1 VSTETKA
8 RLGRGLNAL
17 LGEGGHGEHVSAE
30 GVETTDKVLSIE
42 RIVPNPYQPRKNFD
56 DDEIAS
62 LMESIKIH
70 GVLQPLVVRQV
81 ENEYQLIAG
90 ERRLRAAKAAGLSVV
105 PVRVMNFDDQQV
117 WEASLVEN
125 IQRTDLNPLEKAH
138 SFRKYLD
145 TYQVNQEGLAQRL
158 GVDRTT
164 VTSIVNLLQ
173 LPADVQEMIRQGFI
187 TLGHAKL
194 LKGLN
199 DPIKQSAIAKEV
211 MSKGLSVKALE
222 LMLKQQRAEAEAK
235 AAQEAFKEE
244 TISMKTAHVIGI
256 ENELRSRLA
265 VRFEIRVKDKDKGSI
280 VIGFDNNDDFERV
293 IEALRK

>member
-1 VSTETKA
+1 MTTDTKS

-17 LGEGGHGEHVSAE
+17 LGEGAHGEHISAE
-30 GVETTDKVLSIE
+30 EGTRNDQVLAVDQ
-42 RIVPNPYQPRKNFD
+42 IVPNPYQPRKNFD
-56 DDEIAS
+56 DDEIGQLS
-62 LMESIKIH
+62 ESIKIH

-81 ENEYQLIAG
+81 GNEYQLIAG
-90 ERRLRAAKAAGLSVV
+90 ERRLRAAKLAGLTTV
-105 PVRVMNFDDQQV
+105 PVRVMTFDDQQI

-125 IQRTDLNPLEKAH
+125 IQRTDLNPLEKAQ

-145 TYQVNQEGLAQRL
+145 TYQVSQEVLAQRL
-158 GVDRTT
+158 GLDRST
-164 VTSIVNLLQ
+164 VTSIVNLLL
-173 LPADVQEMIRQGFI
+173 LPNDVQELIRQGQI

-211 MSKGLSVKALE
+211 VAKGLSVKALE

-235 AAQEAFKEE
+235 AAQEAFREE
-244 TISMKTAHVIGI
+244 TISMKTAHVISI

-265 VRFEIRVKDKDKGSI
+265 VRFEIRVKDKDKGQI
-280 VIGFDNNDDFERV
+280 VIGFENNDDFERI
-293 IEALRK
+293 IEALRR